1 MKNIAYKV
9 FKQNGG
15 IRKYFTLFGSPVK
28 HYVWAAL
35 SVSIVT
41 LMGAMLT
48 PFFDL
53 VNIVLLYLLPVF
65 VSAVRWGRGPS
76 LFSSFLGVLTF
87 NFFFVPP
94 IFTFAVANMQH
105 LFVLAVFFLVALVTS
120 TIATKLR
127 NELEKA
133 TEREKRTL
141 ILYAFS
147 REMAAKADLEQVL
160 KTFADKV
167 AESINGVAVML
178 IHDPDADTLRQI
190 AGSGNNAIFDEKEYA
205 VARSVLERGEPM
217 GKGLGIFEGERSM
230 FFFPIKEEDKTLAV
244 LGIRPDSENAT
255 LSPEQRQL
263 IETLTNL
270 AAVAIVRLQ
279 LAKNAEQAKWLAESE
294 RLHRTLLNS
303 ISHDFRTP
311 LASITA
317 AVTSLLAE
325 GSVYTEET
333 KNVFLHTIREE
344 AYRLNR
350 FIENL
355 LDMVRL
361 ESGTLKPNMKWC
373 DIQDIIGVV
382 LRETRDALQGHPLWI
397 DIPPDLPSVK
407 ADFILIEQV
416 LINLLENAV
425 KYSPPDSAISI
436 SVICRE
442 NALFVTVGDLGLPIP
457 KAEQD
462 HVFDKFYR
470 LHSAKHISGTGLGL
484 SICKGII
491 EAHGGTIWVDSSQK
505 NGNRFTF
512 SLPAPEERAEQERAK
527 EGEDHVG

>member
-1 MKNIAYKV
+1 MRAISHNVFRINKNT
-9 FKQNGG
+9 GG
-15 IRKYFTLFGSPVK
+15 HISLFGSPLQY
-28 HYVWAAL
+28 YVWAVL
-35 SVSIVT
+35 LVSIVT
-41 LMGAMLT
+41 LVGTILT
-48 PFFDL
+48 PHFDL
-53 VNIVLLYLLPVF
+53 VNIVLLYLLPVL
-65 VSAVRWGRGPS
+65 VSAIRWGRGPS
-76 LFSSFLGVLTF
+76 FFSSFLGVLTF

-105 LFVLAVFFLVALVTS
+105 VFVLVVFFLVALVTS
-120 TIATKLR
+120 AMATELR

-141 ILYAFS
+141 ILYTLS
-147 REMAAKADLEQVL
+147 REIAEKVDLEQIL
-160 KTFADKV
+160 KTFVNKV
-167 AESINGVAVML
+167 AESVHGDAIVLIN
-178 IHDPDADTLRQI
+178 DPDVEVLRQI
-190 AGSGNNAIFDEKEYA
+190 SSPENNDVFKEKEYA
-205 VARSVLERGEPM
+205 VARTVLERGEPA

-230 FFFPIKEEDKTLAV
+230 FFFPIKGEDITLAV
-244 LGIRPDSENAT
+244 LGIRPHNDGAT

-325 GSVYTEET
+325 GSIYTQET
-333 KNVFLHTIREE
+333 KNIFLHTIREE

-355 LDMVRL
+355 LDMVRI
-361 ESGTLKPNMKWC
+361 ESGILKLNKKWC

-382 LRETRDALQGHPLWI
+382 LRETRDTLQGHPLWI
-397 DIPPDLPSVK
+397 DIPSDLPSVK
-407 ADFILIEQV
+407 ADFILVEQII
-416 LINLLENAV
+416 INLIENAV

-436 SVICRE
+436 SAYCRE
-442 NALFVTVGDLGLPIP
+442 NALLVTVEDLGQPIP
-457 KAEQD
+457 IAEQE

-470 LHSAKHISGTGLGL
+470 LNSTKHVSGTGLGL
-484 SICKGII
+484 SICKGIV
-491 EAHGGTIWVDSSQK
+491 EAHGGAIWAESSPEY
-505 NGNRFTF
+505 GNRFTF
-512 SLPAPEERAEQERAK
+512 SLPVSEALPEQTYAA